1 MVCGAV
7 RVGSSELMACP
18 LPREGLRDL
27 LVFQK
32 VRVRMRVRVGCDC
45 GYREF
50 FVVTL
55 VKSG

>member
-1 MVCGAV
+1 MVLGAV
-7 RVGSSELMACP
+7 RVASSGGMVCP
-18 LPREGLRDL
+18 LPREGFRDL
-27 LVFQK
+27 LVFQQ